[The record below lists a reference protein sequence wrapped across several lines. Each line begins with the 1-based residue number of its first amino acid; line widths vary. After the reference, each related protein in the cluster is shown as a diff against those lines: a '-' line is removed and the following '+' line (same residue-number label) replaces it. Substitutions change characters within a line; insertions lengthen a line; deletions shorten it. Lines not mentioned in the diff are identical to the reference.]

1 MYVGIAEE
9 HKTNFDNH
17 MKEGQV
23 ASASLSK
30 QAQEGAEEKSKQLK
44 ELIEQIKADET
55 DANVLQYINY

>member
-1 MYVGIAEE
+1 
-9 HKTNFDNH
+9 

-30 QAQEGAEEKSKQLK
+30 QAQEDAEEKSKQLK